1 MFTGLIQ
8 SIGHLQAK
16 EERGGDARFT
26 FSLKELD
33 LSDIEMGASIAVNG
47 VCLTAVEWTDNS
59 FVADASK
66 ETLTLTTL
74 GQLPLNAT
82 LNFEKSLTLQTPLG
96 GHLVSGHVDG
106 IAEVVSL
113 TEVANAWHIRLR
125 APAKLSRYIAKKGS
139 VCLDGISL
147 TVNEV
152 EAHEFEIMI
161 IPHTFT
167 ATNIQTWSQGSQVN
181 LEVDLIARYV
191 ERLFTAE
198 KTAESEQNTQSFATE
213 GLTYEKILN
222 SGLVD

>member
-8 SIGHLQAK
+8 SIGHLHAK
-16 EERGGDARFT
+16 QERGGDARFT
-26 FSLKELD
+26 FTLNDLD
-33 LSDIEMGASIAVNG
+33 LSNIEMGASIAVNG
-47 VCLTAVEWTDNS
+47 VCLTAVEWTANT

-66 ETLTLTTL
+66 ETLALTTL
-74 GQLPLNAT
+74 GNLPLKAT

-106 IAEVVSL
+106 IAEVLSISQA
-113 TEVANAWHIRLR
+113 ANAWHIRLR

-152 EAHEFEIMI
+152 EEHEFEIMI
-161 IPHTFT
+161 IPHTYT
-167 ATNIQTWSQGSQVN
+167 ATNIHTWAQGSQIN
-181 LEVDLIARYV
+181 IEVDLIARYI
-191 ERLFTAE
+191 ERLFGPE
-198 KTAESEQNTQSFATE
+198 NTSNQQSFATE
-213 GLTYEKILN
+213 GLTYEKILS

>member
-8 SIGHLQAK
+8 SIGNLQAK

-33 LSDIEMGASIAVNG
+33 LSGIEMGASIAVNG
-47 VCLTAVEWTDNS
+47 VCLTAVEWTANS

-66 ETLTLTTL
+66 ETLALTTL
-74 GQLPLNAT
+74 GNLPLNAT

-106 IAEVVSL
+106 MAEVVSMS
-113 TEVANAWHIRLR
+113 EVANAWHIRLR

-152 EAHEFEIMI
+152 EGHEFEIMI
-161 IPHTFT
+161 IPHTYT
-167 ATNIQTWSQGSQVN
+167 ATNIHTWSQGSQVN
-181 LEVDLIARYV
+181 LEVDLIARYL

>member
-1 MFTGLIQ
+1 MFTGLVQ

-26 FSLKELD
+26 FKLKDLD
-33 LSDIEMGASIAVNG
+33 LSTIEMGASIAVNG
-47 VCLTAVEWTDNS
+47 VCLTAVEWNSSS

-66 ETLTLTTL
+66 ETLSLTTL
-74 GQLPLNAT
+74 GGLEVNTT

-106 IAEVVSL
+106 LAEVVQM
-113 TEVANAWHIRLR
+113 TKAANAWHIRLQ
-125 APAKLSRYIAKKGS
+125 APATLSRYIAKKGS

-152 EAHEFEIMI
+152 AGQEFEVMI

-167 ATNIQTWSQGSQVN
+167 ATNIHTWSQGTLVN
-181 LEVDLIARYV
+181 LEVDLIARYL
-191 ERLFTAE
+191 ERLFTADNTE
-198 KTAESEQNTQSFATE
+198 KSGQNDQSFATE

>member
-8 SIGHLQAK
+8 SIGHLHAK

-26 FSLKELD
+26 FSLNELD
-33 LSDIEMGASIAVNG
+33 LSHIEMGASIAVNG
-47 VCLTAVEWTDNS
+47 VCLTAVEWTATS

-66 ETLTLTTL
+66 ETLALTSL
-74 GQLPLNAT
+74 GALPLNAT

-106 IAEVVSL
+106 VAEVVSMS
-113 TEVANAWHIRLR
+113 EAANAWHLRLR
-125 APAKLSRYIAKKGS
+125 APVKLSRYIAKKGS

-152 EAHEFEIMI
+152 DGHEFEIMI

-167 ATNIQTWSQGSQVN
+167 ATNIHTWSQGTQVN
-181 LEVDLIARYV
+181 LEVDLIARYL

-198 KTAESEQNTQSFATE
+198 NTANGQSFAPE

>member
-8 SIGHLQAK
+8 SIGHLQAI

-26 FSLKELD
+26 FSLKDLD

-47 VCLTAVEWTDNS
+47 VCLTAVEWTANS

-66 ETLTLTTL
+66 ETLALTSL
-74 GQLPLNAT
+74 GGLALNAT
-82 LNFEKSLTLQTPLG
+82 LNFEKSLTLQDPLG

-106 IAEVVSL
+106 IAEVVSMS
-113 TEVANAWHIRLR
+113 EAANAWHIRLR
-125 APAKLSRYIAKKGS
+125 APVELSRYIAKKGS

-152 EAHEFEIMI
+152 NGHEFDIMI
-161 IPHTFT
+161 IPHTFL
-167 ATNIQTWSQGSQVN
+167 ATNVHTWSQGTLVN
-181 LEVDLIARYV
+181 LEVDLIARYL

-198 KTAESEQNTQSFATE
+198 QPTNAQSFATE
-213 GLTYEKILN
+213 GLTYEKIVN
-222 SGLVD
+222 SGLAG